1 MDISL
6 SISRLLKPMKYVFL
20 SGALDM
26 YTQLQVSFPRDGAR
40 YLSNHLRGVSAAGL
54 HSNCG
59 RLLSLREPRIYTLR
73 VSIGCR
79 DIYSHSTLRE
89 IVMLLY
95 IDLIREINSLN
106 GPIILIHENH
116 VLFCFSQSA
125 LCSGLGTRLLTG
137 CLSSGIFPRATAVG
151 QATLPS
157 RPTCS
162 RRTAHRQERSFRTAT
177 MA

>member
-26 YTQLQVSFPRDGAR
+26 LQVSFPRDGAR
-40 YLSNHLRGVSAAGL
+40 YLSNHLRGVSTAGL

-95 IDLIREINSLN
+95 IDLIREINSLEWSYK
-106 GPIILIHENH
+106 LD
-116 VLFCFSQSA
+116 S
-125 LCSGLGTRLLTG
+125 
-137 CLSSGIFPRATAVG
+137 
-151 QATLPS
+151 
-157 RPTCS
+157 
-162 RRTAHRQERSFRTAT
+162 
-177 MA
+177 